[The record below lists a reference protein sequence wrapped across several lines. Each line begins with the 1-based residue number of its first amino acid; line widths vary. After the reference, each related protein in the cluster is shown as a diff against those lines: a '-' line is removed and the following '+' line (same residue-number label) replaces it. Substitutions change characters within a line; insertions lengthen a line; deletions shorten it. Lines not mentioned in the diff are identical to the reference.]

1 MNVEKEMVKDIEEIC
16 PFYDV
21 DFPKTISCS
30 RVEPSKDGYNYYEDE
45 TSDADGMLW
54 NYASFEGEFIYAGFT
69 CKLSRRVMGY
79 EIELDD
85 FDITETPSSPKEFE
99 TLIKELDFVKQ
110 VLSQSDYIKQTLL
123 L

>member
-1 MNVEKEMVKDIEEIC
+1 MNVEKAMVKDIEEIC
-16 PFYDV
+16 PFYGV

-30 RVEPSKDGYNYYEDE
+30 RVEPSKSGYNYYEDE

-69 CKLSRRVMGY
+69 CKLSRHVMGY

-110 VLSQSDYIKQTLL
+110 VLLQSDYIK
-123 L
+123 